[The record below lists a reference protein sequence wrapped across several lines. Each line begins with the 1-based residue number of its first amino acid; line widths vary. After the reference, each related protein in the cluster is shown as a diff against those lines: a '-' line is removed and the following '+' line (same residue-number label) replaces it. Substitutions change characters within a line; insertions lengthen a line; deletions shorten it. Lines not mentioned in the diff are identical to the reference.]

1 MLFLHD
7 LQFQDTRIDGGYE
20 AVPTRDIHMRQ
31 IGLQEEWLDFLEN
44 YVQPLQEVAYTG
56 YASEVGVLHV
66 FLFTKTRARL
76 DRHVFVLIPA
86 RLRAR
91 FITLTGTFYFAH
103 FISASSCHYEFHG
116 QIQTRRATKPPSS
129 P

>member
-66 FLFTKTRARL
+66 FLFTKRALILTRMFL
-76 DRHVFVLIPA
+76 F
-86 RLRAR
+86 
-91 FITLTGTFYFAH
+91 
-103 FISASSCHYEFHG
+103 
-116 QIQTRRATKPPSS
+116 
-129 P
+129 

>member
-1 MLFLHD
+1 MCCFCMAF
-7 LQFQDTRIDGGYE
+7 QFQDTRIDGGYE

-66 FLFTKTRARL
+66 FLFTKRARAL
-76 DRHVFVLIPA
+76 
-86 RLRAR
+86 
-91 FITLTGTFYFAH
+91 
-103 FISASSCHYEFHG
+103 
-116 QIQTRRATKPPSS
+116 
-129 P
+129 